1 MQRLRSRRYWP
12 WLRDGALA
20 LILLL
25 GIRAY
30 QQRDIVEGAAP
41 GLEGHALDGAQVS
54 LADYRGAAMI
64 LRFWA
69 TWCGVCK
76 AEQSN
81 IDSVARG
88 LPVLSVASQS
98 GSTHEVAAYQQDTG
112 IAHPVIADP
121 DGALA
126 RRFGVRSFPTT
137 LVIDARGQIRFVE
150 VGYSTELGLR
160 ARMWLAGRWPCTRGD
175 CAVVG
180 LQKALLAGTRAGQ
193 P

>member
-12 WLRDGALA
+12 WLRDGAIA
-20 LILLL
+20 VLLVL

-30 QQRDIVEGAAP
+30 QQRDIARGAAP
-41 GLEGHALDGAQVS
+41 ALEGRALDGAQVS
-54 LADYRGAAMI
+54 LADYRGAPVL

-81 IDSVARG
+81 VDAVARG

-98 GSTHEVAAYQQDTG
+98 GRANELAAYVQSRR
-112 IAHPVIADP
+112 IAHPVIPDP
-121 DGALA
+121 EGSLA

-137 LVIDARGQIRFVE
+137 LVIDANGEIRYAE

-160 ARMWLAGRWPCTRGD
+160 ARMWLAG
-175 CAVVG
+175 
-180 LQKALLAGTRAGQ
+180 L
-193 P
+193 